1 MKAGLESFVYVR
13 VYDSVDPVTVASKW
27 PVLGLNF
34 GVTSWKP
41 LSFACI
47 DRVASSALVA
57 ATVNPRTATT
67 AAARKIHLTFI

>member
-1 MKAGLESFVYVR
+1 MNAGLDSFEYVS

-27 PVLGLNF
+27 PVLGLSF

-47 DRVASSALVA
+47 AIVASSALVA

-67 AAARKIHLTFI
+67 AAARKIHLSFI